1 MSDAVVPFDSEDARM
16 RFAIDEARRSLRT
29 FFDAFVRPKPNQ
41 TAFLLKV
48 LFESGEAS
56 EHIWLADIDASVSP
70 LLGTVANEPNL
81 PGLTFMERAS
91 FEPSQITDWMYLE
104 DGYLVG
110 GYTTQVIRAGL
121 TPEERA
127 SHDANAP
134 YKFRK

>member
-1 MSDAVVPFDSEDARM
+1 MSDTTVPFDSEDARM
-16 RFAIDEARRSLRT
+16 RFAIDEARSSLRK
-29 FFDAFVRPKPNQ
+29 FFDAYLNPKPNQ

-70 LLGTVANEPNL
+70 LEGTVANEPNL
-81 PGLTFMERAS
+81 PGLTFMERVR
-91 FEPSQITDWMYLE
+91 FNPWQITDWMYIE

-121 TPEERA
+121 TTAERA
-127 SHDANAP
+127 QYDANAP
-134 YKFRK
+134 YKFQ

>member
-1 MSDAVVPFDSEDARM
+1 MSDNVVPFDSEDERM
-16 RFAIDEARRSLRT
+16 RFAIDEARNTLRT
-29 FFDAFVRPKPNQ
+29 FFEAYANPKPNQ

-70 LLGTVANEPNL
+70 LEGTVANEPSL

-91 FEPSQITDWMYLE
+91 FEPWQITDWMYVE

-110 GYTTQVIRAGL
+110 GYTTQVVRAGL
-121 TPEERA
+121 TPAERA
-127 SHDANAP
+127 QHDANAP
-134 YKFRK
+134 YKFRQ